1 MKLLS
6 KIILFISFNIINFNI
21 NGTTDNIKTI
31 ANKIGKNQALSP
43 LENFIK
49 EIMNRDPIIYSDRVT
64 RWEKATIASQK
75 KFILDDGH
83 TYCTKNNYPEK
94 FPSMIHR
101 FPKEID
107 EAMCLCLCAYF
118 RVMKKNRNLDDSA
131 YAVIPATISF
141 TVGENEFSEHGML
154 EYGFNIK
161 TRELY
166 HRCFKGIG
174 WTNSEESYSQI
185 SHLFDNSNSC
195 WQKNLQQKTFSSTI
209 DENCSVTIYKI
220 K

>member
-1 MKLLS
+1 MKLFS
-6 KIILFISFNIINFNI
+6 KTILFISFNIINFNI
-21 NGTTDNIKTI
+21 NGTIDDIKRI
-31 ANKIGKNQALSP
+31 ANKIKNKQALSP

-49 EIMNRDPIIYSDRVT
+49 EIMNGGPIIYSDRVT
-64 RWEKATIASQK
+64 RWENATVAKQEE
-75 KFILDDGH
+75 FIKNDGH
-83 TYCTKNNYPEK
+83 TYFTTNNYPKK

-107 EAMCLCLCAYF
+107 KAICLCAYF
-118 RVMKKNRNLDDSA
+118 RVMKKNENLDDSA

-141 TVGENEFSEHGML
+141 TVGENERFENGML

-174 WTNSEESYSQI
+174 WKNSEESYSKI

-195 WQKNLQQKTFSSTI
+195 WQKNLQQKTYNSTI
-209 DENCSVTIYKI
+209 DENCSFTIYK
-220 K
+220 KNN